1 MEPQRDV
8 ETPAQLPSP
17 EYRAMLLQLIESQ
30 AYRELMAAQLFGHAL
45 KHVPGMKNKMMIAEH
60 LVEEL
65 EHYECTVFL
74 YEGLGG
80 DVEEAIKPKL
90 ARVPYAESWEELAMV
105 QFLYDQAGFWHLREY
120 EKCSYVPYRK
130 IIGKILEEEAGHE
143 GFGEKMLRGWCVEP
157 RNRARAQE
165 LFDKWLP
172 IALLSFGR
180 PNSAG
185 SRAALEMG
193 LKSRDSGPVMQ
204 DFLNQLKPAMRACGL
219 RFPPRERIDV
229 ELPDPLD
236 LGL

>member
-1 MEPQRDV
+1 MARDV
-8 ETPAQLPSP
+8 ETPAQIPTP

-45 KHVPGMKNKMMIAEH
+45 KHVPGVQNKMMIAEH

-80 DVEEAIKPKL
+80 DVEAAIQSKL
-90 ARVPYAESWEELAMV
+90 SRVPYAETWEELAMV

-143 GFGEKMLRGWCVEP
+143 GFGEKMLRQWCQTP
-157 RNRARAQE
+157 ANRARAQA
-165 LFDKWLP
+165 LFEKWLP
-172 IALLSFGR
+172 ISLYSFGR
-180 PNSAG
+180 PGGKGNQ
-185 SRAALEMG
+185 AAMEMG
-193 LKSRDSGPVMQ
+193 LKSRDSGAVMQ

-219 RFPPRERIDV
+219 TFPPRERLDV
-229 ELPDPLD
+229 ELPEKID
-236 LGL
+236 LSL